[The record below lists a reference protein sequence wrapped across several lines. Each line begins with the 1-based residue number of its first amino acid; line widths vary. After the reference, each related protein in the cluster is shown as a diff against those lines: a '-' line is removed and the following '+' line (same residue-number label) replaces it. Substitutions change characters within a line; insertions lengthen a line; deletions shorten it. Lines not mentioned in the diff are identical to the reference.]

1 MCNSKKERRLTRMKK
16 PVGKLLKGKRGFSLV
31 EVVVALAVIVTVSV
45 AAMSF
50 IKTSSIAS
58 DRELAYS
65 EARLYASNALEIFKY
80 AKDEA
85 QYTKLVEDKLTKP
98 ESGYVSVDIVV
109 KTENS
114 ESTFTATATKQ
125 NGDTLFKLTYTK

>member
-1 MCNSKKERRLTRMKK
+1 MKK

-50 IKTSSIAS
+50 IKTSSIVS

-80 AKDEA
+80 AENET
-85 QYTKLVEDKLTKP
+85 QYTNLVKDKLTKP
-98 ESGYVSVDIVV
+98 ESGYVSVKI
-109 KTENS
+109 TANYEAT

-125 NGDTLFKLTYTK
+125 NGDELFILEYTK

>member
-1 MCNSKKERRLTRMKK
+1 MKK

-80 AKDEA
+80 AENEP
-85 QYTKLVEDKLTKP
+85 QYTDLVKDKLTKP
-98 ESGYVSVDIVV
+98 DSGYVSVKIE
-109 KTENS
+109 TT

-125 NGDTLFKLTYTK
+125 NGDELFKLTYTK

>member
-1 MCNSKKERRLTRMKK
+1 MKK

-80 AKDEA
+80 AENET
-85 QYTKLVEDKLTKP
+85 QYTNLVKNKLTKP
-98 ESGYVSVDIVV
+98 ESGYVSVEI
-109 KTENS
+109 TANYEAT

-125 NGDTLFKLTYTK
+125 NGDELFTLEYKK

>member
-1 MCNSKKERRLTRMKK
+1 MKK

-85 QYTKLVEDKLTKP
+85 QYTELVDKLTKP
-98 ESGYVSVDIVV
+98 DSGYVSVKI
-109 KTENS
+109 TANYEAT

-125 NGDTLFKLTYTK
+125 NGDELFTFTYTK

>member
-1 MCNSKKERRLTRMKK
+1 MKK
-16 PVGKLLKGKRGFSLV
+16 SVGKLLKGKHGFSLV

-80 AKDEA
+80 AENETK
-85 QYTKLVEDKLTKP
+85 YTELVEKEKKLTP
-98 ESGYVSVDIVV
+98 LDEDGYVSVKIE
-109 KTENS
+109 TT

-125 NGDTLFKLTYTK
+125 NGDTLFILEYTK

>member
-1 MCNSKKERRLTRMKK
+1 MKK

-80 AKDEA
+80 AENETK
-85 QYTKLVEDKLTKP
+85 YTELVEKKLTP
-98 ESGYVSVDIVV
+98 LDEDGYVSVKITVNYEA
-109 KTENS
+109 TESN
-114 ESTFTATATKQ
+114 FTATATKQ

>member
-1 MCNSKKERRLTRMKK
+1 MKK

-31 EVVVALAVIVTVSV
+31 EVVVALAMIVTVSV

-80 AKDEA
+80 AENET
-85 QYTKLVEDKLTKP
+85 QYTDLVKNKLTKP

>member
-1 MCNSKKERRLTRMKK
+1 MKK
-16 PVGKLLKGKRGFSLV
+16 SVGKLLRDKRGFSLV

-80 AKDEA
+80 AKDQA
-85 QYTKLVEDKLTKP
+85 QYTNLVKEKLTKP

-125 NGDTLFKLTYTK
+125 NGDTLFTLEYKK

>member
-1 MCNSKKERRLTRMKK
+1 MKK
-16 PVGKLLKGKRGFSLV
+16 SVGKLLKGKRGFSLV

-50 IKTSSIAS
+50 IKTSSIVS

-85 QYTKLVEDKLTKP
+85 QYTNLVKEKLTKP

-125 NGDTLFKLTYTK
+125 NGDTLFILEYTK

>member
-1 MCNSKKERRLTRMKK
+1 MKK
-16 PVGKLLKGKRGFSLV
+16 SVGKLLKGKRGFSLV

-80 AKDEA
+80 AKDQV
-85 QYTKLVEDKLTKP
+85 QYYDLVTKKLTKP

-125 NGDTLFKLTYTK
+125 NGDELFILTYTK

>member
-1 MCNSKKERRLTRMKK
+1 MKK
-16 PVGKLLKGKRGFSLV
+16 SVGKLLKGKRGFSLV

-80 AKDEA
+80 AEDEA
-85 QYTKLVEDKLTKP
+85 QYTNLVKNKLTKP
-98 ESGYVSVDIVV
+98 DSGYVSVEI
-109 KTENS
+109 TANYTS
-114 ESTFTATATKQ
+114 ETKTFTATAKKQ
-125 NGDTLFKLTYTK
+125 NGDTLFILTYTK

>member
-1 MCNSKKERRLTRMKK
+1 MKK

-80 AKDEA
+80 AENTDK
-85 QYTKLVEDKLTKP
+85 YTELVENKLTKP
-98 ESGYVSVDIVV
+98 DSGYVSVDIVV

-114 ESTFTATATKQ
+114 KSTFTATATKQ
-125 NGDTLFKLTYTK
+125 NGDELFKLTYTK

>member
-1 MCNSKKERRLTRMKK
+1 MKK

-80 AKDEA
+80 AKNET
-85 QYTKLVEDKLTKP
+85 QYTDLVNKKLTKP
-98 ESGYVSVDIVV
+98 DSGYVSVDIVV

-125 NGDTLFKLTYTK
+125 NGDKLFKLTYTK

>member
-1 MCNSKKERRLTRMKK
+1 MKK

-85 QYTKLVEDKLTKP
+85 QYTDLVKNKLTKP
-98 ESGYVSVDIVV
+98 ESGYVSVEITANYTSET
-109 KTENS
+109 KTFN
-114 ESTFTATATKQ
+114 ATAKKQ
-125 NGDTLFKLTYTK
+125 NGDTLFTLTYTK

>member
-1 MCNSKKERRLTRMKK
+1 MKK

-65 EARLYASNALEIFKY
+65 EARLYAANALEIFKY
-80 AKDEA
+80 AENKA
-85 QYTKLVEDKLTKP
+85 QYTELVKKKLTP
-98 ESGYVSVDIVV
+98 LDEDGYVSVKIE
-109 KTENS
+109 TT

-125 NGDTLFKLTYTK
+125 NGDELFKLTYTK

>member
-1 MCNSKKERRLTRMKK
+1 MKK

-65 EARLYASNALEIFKY
+65 EARLYAANALEIFKY
-80 AKDEA
+80 AENET
-85 QYTKLVEDKLTKP
+85 QYTNLVKNKLTKP
-98 ESGYVSVDIVV
+98 ESGYVSVEI
-109 KTENS
+109 TANYEAT

-125 NGDTLFKLTYTK
+125 NGDELFTLEYKK

>member
-1 MCNSKKERRLTRMKK
+1 MKK

-80 AKDEA
+80 AKDQA
-85 QYTKLVEDKLTKP
+85 QYTNLVKEKLTKP
-98 ESGYVSVDIVV
+98 ESGYVSIEI
-109 KTENS
+109 TANYTS
-114 ESTFTATATKQ
+114 ETKTFTATAKKQ
-125 NGDTLFKLTYTK
+125 NGDTLFILKYEK

>member
-1 MCNSKKERRLTRMKK
+1 MKK

-80 AKDEA
+80 AENTDKYNE
-85 QYTKLVEDKLTKP
+85 LVKNKLTKP

-125 NGDTLFKLTYTK
+125 NGDELFTLKDTK

>member
-1 MCNSKKERRLTRMKK
+1 MKK

-80 AKDEA
+80 AKDQA
-85 QYTKLVEDKLTKP
+85 QYTELVEKKLTKP
-98 ESGYVSVDIVV
+98 ESGYVSVEITANYTS
-109 KTENS
+109 KTKA
-114 ESTFTATATKQ
+114 FTATATKQ
-125 NGDTLFKLTYTK
+125 NGDTLFTLEYKK

>member
-1 MCNSKKERRLTRMKK
+1 MKK

-80 AKDEA
+80 AENQA
-85 QYTKLVEDKLTKP
+85 QYTNLVKEKLTKP
-98 ESGYVSVDIVV
+98 ESGYVSVEI
-109 KTENS
+109 TANYTS
-114 ESTFTATATKQ
+114 ETKTFTATAKKQ
-125 NGDTLFKLTYTK
+125 NGDTLFTLTYTK

>member
-1 MCNSKKERRLTRMKK
+1 MKK

-80 AKDEA
+80 AENTDK
-85 QYTKLVEDKLTKP
+85 YTELVENKLTKP

>member
-1 MCNSKKERRLTRMKK
+1 MKK

-65 EARLYASNALEIFKY
+65 EARIYASNALEIFKY
-80 AKDEA
+80 AENTDE
-85 QYTKLVEDKLTKP
+85 YDKLVKNKLTKP

-125 NGDTLFKLTYTK
+125 NGDTLFTLEYKK

>member
-1 MCNSKKERRLTRMKK
+1 MKK
-16 PVGKLLKGKRGFSLV
+16 TMKKLPGKHGFTLV
-31 EVVVALAVIVTVSV
+31 EVVVALAIIVTVSV

-80 AKDEA
+80 AKDQA
-85 QYTKLVEDKLTKP
+85 QYTKLVNDKLTMP
-98 ESGYVSVDIVV
+98 DSGYVSVEI
-109 KTENS
+109 TANYTS
-114 ESTFTATATKQ
+114 ETKAFTATATKQ
-125 NGDTLFKLTYTK
+125 NGDTLFILEYTK

>member
-1 MCNSKKERRLTRMKK
+1 MKK

-80 AKDEA
+80 AKDQA
-85 QYTKLVEDKLTKP
+85 QYTNLVKDKLTKP
-98 ESGYVSVDIVV
+98 DSGYVSIEI
-109 KTENS
+109 TANYTS
-114 ESTFTATATKQ
+114 ETKAFTATATKQ
-125 NGDTLFKLTYTK
+125 NGDTLFILEYTK

>member
-1 MCNSKKERRLTRMKK
+1 MKK
-16 PVGKLLKGKRGFSLV
+16 PVGKLLRDKRGFSLV

-80 AKDEA
+80 AENET
-85 QYTKLVEDKLTKP
+85 QYTELVEKKLTP
-98 ESGYVSVDIVV
+98 LDEDGYVSVKITVNYEA
-109 KTENS
+109 TEN
-114 ESTFTATATKQ
+114 TFTATATKQ